1 MGKNIKIIPGDGEF
15 QFSGST
21 ASTINLTYSESDET
35 LKFAGANNAI
45 ILRDDPLY
53 ETDARFNV
61 EGSGKV
67 KIGGTDRIDS
77 LGVWQGP
84 AAVNATGQK
93 GVKGIGGPTASTADQ
108 GDKGPT

>member
-45 ILRDDPLY
+45 ILRDNPLY

-61 EGSGKV
+61 DGSGTV
-67 KIGGTDRIDS
+67 KIGGTSRINS
-77 LGVWQGP
+77 SGVWQGP
-84 AAVNATGQK
+84 AAVSGTRSK
-93 GVKGIGGPTASTADQ
+93 RC
-108 GDKGPT
+108 